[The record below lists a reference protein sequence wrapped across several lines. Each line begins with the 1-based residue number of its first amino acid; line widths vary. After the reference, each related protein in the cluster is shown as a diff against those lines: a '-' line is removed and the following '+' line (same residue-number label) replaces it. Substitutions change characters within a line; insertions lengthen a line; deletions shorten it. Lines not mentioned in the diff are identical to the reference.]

1 MAAVMNSAR
10 DGFQIRGLRK
20 RFGNTQALD
29 GVNLDLPAG
38 RITGIAGPNGAGK
51 STLIRILAGESS
63 ADEGTIDLD
72 GSPWSPNGDQVAVV
86 HQEPQLFPNLTV
98 AQNLLVGRE
107 RTRAAW
113 PSPTSNERA
122 LMRQLELTNQADR
135 ALGDCSLAV
144 QQRTEIA
151 RAVGA
156 DARLFL
162 FDEPNSAL
170 SPAESEDLFGILDQL
185 ARQGRVVV
193 LVSHRLG
200 ELVANCS
207 SVAIIRDGRVT
218 SELAGDSLSAEQIAE
233 RLVAGHTATA
243 ASAASEPHAP
253 AGPILSLTSWT
264 QVNGAFRGIDMTLN
278 AGQVAAVV
286 GVEGSGAREFVRSI
300 AGLERA
306 RGTRQFADPYGA
318 TSMSVAYVGPD
329 RREALFYNLSVAE
342 NIGVRLD
349 DDRVARFGMLRRAG
363 VRDVGEVWISRFN
376 IRTQSIDQPV
386 GALSGGNQQKVVVAA
401 AAATN
406 PKILILEE
414 PTRGV
419 DVSSKKDIHDLLKEF
434 ARGGHGVLI
443 FTTEVVEAFE
453 AADELYV
460 MVGGSLVGPLSVQ
473 DYRDVESLASRV
485 TVLESR
491 R

>member
-1 MAAVMNSAR
+1 MAATANDAR
-10 DGFQIRGLRK
+10 GGFQIRGLRK

-29 GVNLDLPAG
+29 GVNLDLPSG
-38 RITGIAGPNGAGK
+38 RVTGIAGPNGAGK

-63 ADEGTIDLD
+63 ADEGTIDVD
-72 GSPWSPNGDQVAVV
+72 GSPWSPKGDQVAVV

-113 PSPTSNERA
+113 PSPTQTEWA
-122 LMRQLELTNQADR
+122 LMRQLELTNQSDR
-135 ALGDCSLAV
+135 ALGECSLAI

-156 DARLFL
+156 DSRLLL

-170 SPAESEDLFGILDQL
+170 SPEESQDLFRILAQL
-185 ARQGRVVV
+185 AQQGRVVV

-218 SELAGDSLSAEQIAE
+218 SELAGVSLSAEQIAE
-233 RLVAGHTATA
+233 RLVAGHAGTAGSI
-243 ASAASEPHAP
+243 ASQPQAP
-253 AGPILSLTSWT
+253 VGPLLGIRSWT
-264 QVNGAFRGIDMTLN
+264 HVDRAFSDIDMTLQ
-278 AGQVAAVV
+278 AGQIAAVV

-306 RGTRQFADPYGA
+306 RGTRWAPDPDDA
-318 TSMSVAYVGPD
+318 AAMSVAYIGPD
-329 RREALFYNLSVAE
+329 RREALFFNLSVAE
-342 NIGVRLD
+342 NIAARLD
-349 DDRVARFGMLRRAG
+349 DDRVSRFGMVRRSG
-363 VRDVGEVWISRFN
+363 VRDVGRSWVARFN
-376 IRTQSIDQPV
+376 IRVQSIDQPV
-386 GALSGGNQQKVVVAA
+386 GSLSGGNQQKVVVAA
-401 AAATN
+401 AAATD

-434 ARGGHGVLI
+434 ARSGHGVLMY
-443 FTTEVVEAFE
+443 TTEVVEAFE
-453 AADELYV
+453 AADELHV
-460 MVGGSLVGPLSVQ
+460 IVAGRLAGRLRVQ
-473 DYRDVESLASRV
+473 DFGDVESLASQV